1 VTQPRTWSLSVRAEA
16 ADFADWIAEAEF
28 GPGTLR
34 VAPLAG
40 SLQLDL
46 QRVEH
51 ARASD
56 LPSGLVRLLGGVSM
70 PVGRWKLDL
79 LGVSEAS
86 LDLDPDKVEFIVR
99 DVVAGP
105 TRLAIRGVSGGFEAR
120 GENLAVRAEPAG
132 TADLE
137 AVRVL
142 GVSWFR
148 RRET

>member
-1 VTQPRTWSLSVRAEA
+1 MTQPRAWSLSDRAEA

-28 GPGTLR
+28 GPGPLR

-40 SLQLDL
+40 RLPLDL

-51 ARASD
+51 ARASA
-56 LPSGLVRLLGGVSM
+56 LPSGLLRLLGGVRM

-86 LDLDPDKVEFIVR
+86 LDLDSDEVEFIVR

-105 TRLAIRGVSGGFEAR
+105 TQLEIRGVRGRFEAR
-120 GENLAVRAEPAG
+120 GEDLAVRAEPTG

-148 RRET
+148 APTD